1 MGVESEMHMRAECC
15 PSGGVWSDGGCHRS
29 AELHGSKVLVVGTT
43 SDYVDL
49 LRRSHPGRV
58 LYLSDLS
65 ERSTAIEPSPPHGE
79 EILCD
84 LDDDVSLITAR
95 LRDHLRR
102 WNCSLDGLVC
112 FDCESMELAAS
123 LAAAMSLPYPSV
135 ESIALCRDK
144 FASKSLWQRKGV
156 SCPRHRLV
164 RSADA
169 VFDFLKEIDRPCVIK
184 PLGGSGSELV
194 FVCSSSRDCDK
205 AAQLILSGLA
215 QRKGSR
221 LYNRGSSLFIA
232 EEFIDGP
239 EFSCDFAI
247 SKGRTEIVRLTKK
260 IKYSPKPFG
269 TINGYMT
276 LDWSESGLNRNRL
289 TDMLQAAAAAL
300 GIVNAVCMV
309 DFVVDQGRI
318 VLLEI
323 SPRPGGDCIP
333 HLLRSSTGFDTL
345 SYTLD
350 FAQNRTAPPAGRP
363 VSTGS
368 MAALRLF
375 AETNGDIVGID
386 GGRIQRDS
394 RTRDV
399 HLVRSPGH
407 RIVLPPSDYDS
418 WYLGYV
424 LFQPSP
430 GVRVEEQCAELRKL
444 LDVEIQRNDC

>member
-1 MGVESEMHMRAECC
+1 MEVESEMYVEAGSRY
-15 PSGGVWSDGGCHRS
+15 SGGAWSDGDCERS
-29 AELHGSKVLVVGTT
+29 PELHGPKVLVVGTT

-49 LRRSHPGRV
+49 LRRSHPGRA

-65 ERSTAIEPSPPHGE
+65 ERSTALEPPPPHGE

-84 LDDDVSLITAR
+84 LDDDVSLITAK

-112 FDCESMELAAS
+112 FDCESMELAAP
-123 LAAAMSLPYPSV
+123 LAGALSLPYPSA

-144 FASKSLWQRKGV
+144 FAGKSIWQKRGV

-194 FVCSSSRDCDK
+194 FVCSSRRDCDK
-205 AAQLILSGLA
+205 AAQLVLSGLA

-221 LYNRGSSLFIA
+221 LYNRGISLFIA

-247 SKGRTEIVRLTKK
+247 SKGRAEIVRLTKK

-276 LDWSESGLNRNRL
+276 IDWSESGLNRNRL
-289 TDMLQAAAAAL
+289 TDILQDGAAAL
-300 GIVNAVCMV
+300 GILDGICMV
-309 DFVVDQGRI
+309 DFVVDRGRI

-323 SPRPGGDCIP
+323 TPRPGGDCIP
-333 HLLRSSTGFDTL
+333 HLLRSSTGFDIL
-345 SYTLD
+345 GYTLD
-350 FAQNRTAPPAGRP
+350 FAQNRTATPADSPMSSG
-363 VSTGS
+363 T

-386 GGRIQRDS
+386 SGRIQRDS

-407 RIVLPPSDYDS
+407 RIVLPPADYDS

-430 GVRVEEQCAELRKL
+430 DVGVEEQCAELRKL
-444 LDVEIQRNDC
+444 LDLEIQRNDC